1 LGDRWTRTFNR
12 LTIELRATAK
22 AAAPYARRSATNIAE
37 AKNIE
42 VTSVTKSSKKR
53 RRIAGGA
60 ATGGGI
66 NFQAAVSA
74 IAYIYMARGQK
85 LSWLE
90 KVVED
95 VPVAVLAETG
105 GAGDD
110 IRLLLKS
117 GEIIEAQV
125 KKGLRSGSKLWD
137 SLTGLANAIKA
148 GTINYG
154 VLIVSPT
161 SSNTITEELAKDI
174 VRLGDG
180 RSDNLSQIATQLIEK
195 LNTLGL
201 PPVECCKRI
210 RVQTINALI
219 GNQADIRAARS
230 ELVHLCADQTQVLAA
245 WNALYKDSLHLI
257 EHSGRREVSSV
268 LRLLSSEGIMLAEKN
283 FNSPMLLLGKL
294 TKWTF
299 ATHAYFSIFRVNK
312 ALRTDEAWIPLRA
325 IVQNETQAKIES
337 LSDALKNYQSWEGRS
352 VHRDAVIVDPE
363 TLARF
368 ITRTV
373 LVGGPGMGKTTLLK
387 RIARRYSE
395 DHIPILHVQLIKVML
410 RMRTGSSFEEAIF
423 DLGLDG
429 SGIASPVAR
438 QTAFPNWLLL
448 CDGLD
453 ECGKLQEE
461 VAAGVARFTV
471 GHPDCRVLVTTRP
484 VGYDTAHFSDWR
496 HYYLAPLEPSSATSN
511 LTTLVS
517 ESAPEGSPLQDNTY
531 ALCAAELDREET
543 SKVIG
548 RSPLILGLA
557 ASIIVRG
564 GHLGATK
571 ERLFEQIFE
580 LIDEVP
586 NSRIPETPAP
596 SALLRRYLD
605 ILGWQITVHPLSLIN
620 ETLDRCA
627 EELVR
632 ETGSKRLKARED
644 AEACLRYWHDVGMI
658 EKIGHGCEKVLV
670 FIHKSFGEF
679 AAARHLSS
687 MTPNEQH
694 DTITE
699 IIDDQEWVEVI
710 RFAALLGLSNIIGD
724 ILISSDTTGP
734 KGAKRIALAI
744 ELVAAA
750 SPPPERVLRER
761 IIGESLKIVSSM
773 RHSQAFEVGEPL
785 IEAARRY
792 PAEVGPPATGLLNH
806 EQSWTYLIGWAAA
819 VAAGPDYYRLD
830 DLAGAMRNCIA
841 SKGPS
846 MQSSLGGG
854 IIVDLGG
861 HGEQEVLLNFLLDAA
876 SVLLEQSPSNL
887 TDSIVFDA
895 LYDPDLGTMNF
906 LNKARKLLRS
916 KGRIEAAGKL
926 DNKYNWPP
934 FTHDI
939 EGYSK
944 AESIAYESIFEAF
957 DLPTTITEND
967 SNPGVLLHFSAF
979 LAASKFEDFPASD
992 VRAWTRPFDN
1002 AATRETL
1009 KGFIGVSGLDLA
1021 LLRSDA
1027 NRARSYLRASG
1038 VNNIYELTT
1047 HVDPPVINWTIA
1059 PSLYLDTTKIEAAL
1073 YHPSQ
1078 WIVWLAANLIEN
1090 LLPQPQLKLTVR
1102 RLFER
1107 GKGHTL
1113 WAASGL
1119 AAELEQQQAVELLLE
1134 RLSVP
1139 LIRGCEYLLKLL
1151 QQFDLHWGSDLSDI
1165 LRGGL
1170 TSDVDIAKEAA
1181 KLALNIARPGQ
1192 ADLAAI
1198 LDDAFVYWVEH
1209 EEPYPTKGGIIPHSP
1224 RAELLEALMRIR
1236 PPNYSELRTHATDPR
1251 SDVKDIATSQLIER
1265 LRLFDG
1271 PRVQFLN
1278 DICSEALP
1286 ANLLS
1291 KALEAMAPLNSEELA
1306 LWEGLLASRNPK
1318 IRFSAMSLLHKDNLD
1333 PTHIRTHAQAMT
1345 GDNEQQIRDR
1355 AFRILDM
1362 I

>member
-1 LGDRWTRTFNR
+1 V
-12 LTIELRATAK
+12 A
-22 AAAPYARRSATNIAE
+22 
-37 AKNIE
+37 
-42 VTSVTKSSKKR
+42 SVTEPSNKR
-53 RRIAGGA
+53 RRVAGGA

-74 IAYIYMARGQK
+74 IAYVYMARGQK

-95 VPVAVLAETG
+95 VPVAVWAETG
-105 GAGDD
+105 GPGED

-125 KKGLRSGSKLWD
+125 KKGLSSGRKLWD
-137 SLTGLANAIKA
+137 SLTGLARAIKA
-148 GTINYG
+148 GTIHFG

-174 VRLGDG
+174 VRLVDG
-180 RSDNLSQIATQLIEK
+180 RSDNLSQIATQLTEK
-195 LNTLGL
+195 LNALGL
-201 PPVECCKRI
+201 PIVESCKRI

-219 GNQADIRAARS
+219 ENQADIRAAHS
-230 ELVHLCADQTQVLAA
+230 ELGHLCTDQAQVSAA

-257 EHSGRREVSSV
+257 EIRGRRDVSSV
-268 LRLLSSEGIMLAEKN
+268 LRLLSTEGVRLAEN
-283 FNSPMLLLGKL
+283 NSTTPMLLLDKL

-299 ATHAYFSIFRVNK
+299 ATHTNFSIFGVNK

-325 IVQNETQAKIES
+325 VVQNETQAKMES
-337 LSDALKNYQSWEGRS
+337 LSDALKNYQSWERRS

-395 DHIPILHVQLIKVML
+395 DHIPILHVRLITVMS
-410 RMRTGSSFEEAIF
+410 RMRTGSSFEEAVF

-429 SGIASPVAR
+429 SGIASTAAR
-438 QTAFPNWLLL
+438 ETAFPNWLLL

-453 ECGKLQEE
+453 ECGKLQEDIATG
-461 VAAGVARFTV
+461 VVRFAA

-496 HYYLAPLEPSSATSN
+496 HYYLAPLEPSSATSH
-511 LTTLVS
+511 LTTLVY

-531 ALCAAELDREET
+531 ALCSAELNREET
-543 SKVIG
+543 SKFVG

-571 ERLFEQIFE
+571 ERLFEQIFG

-586 NSRIPETPAP
+586 NFRIPETPAP
-596 SALLRRYLD
+596 SALLRRFLD
-605 ILGWQITVHPLSLIN
+605 ILGWQITVHPLSRVN

-632 ETGSKRLKARED
+632 ETGSKRLKARVD
-644 AEACLRYWHDVGMI
+644 AEVCLRYWQDVGMI
-658 EKIGHGCEKVLV
+658 EKIGHGCEETLV

-687 MTPNEQH
+687 MTPNQQH
-694 DTITE
+694 AAIIK
-699 IIDDQEWVEVI
+699 IIDDLEWEEVI
-710 RFAALLGLSNIIGD
+710 RFTALLGLSNIIGD
-724 ILISSDTTGP
+724 ILISSDATGT

-750 SPPPERVLRER
+750 SPPPERALRER
-761 IIGESLKIVSSM
+761 IIGESLKIVSSI
-773 RHSQAFEVGEPL
+773 RHLQAFEVGEPL
-785 IEAARRY
+785 VEAARRY
-792 PAEVGPPATGLLNH
+792 PQEVGPSATKLLNH

-819 VAAGPDYYRLD
+819 VAAGPDYYQLD
-830 DLAGAMRNCIA
+830 NLADAMRVCID
-841 SKGPS
+841 SIGPDIRA
-846 MQSSLGGG
+846 SLGGG
-854 IIVDLGG
+854 IILGG
-861 HGEQEVLLNFLLDAA
+861 NGERGLLQTFILDAT
-876 SVLLEQSPSNL
+876 SVLLKRSQSAL
-887 TDSIVFDA
+887 TDSIVLDA
-895 LYDPDLGTMNF
+895 LNSPVLGTMGF
-906 LNKARKLLRS
+906 LIKAQKILRS
-916 KGRIEAAGKL
+916 HGKVEAAGKL
-926 DNKYNWPP
+926 DNRYNWPP
-934 FTHDI
+934 LMPDI

-944 AESIAYESIFEAF
+944 AQSIAYESIFDAL
-957 DLPTTITEND
+957 DLPTTIDEND
-967 SNPGVLLHFSAF
+967 NPPGVLLHFSAF
-979 LAASKFEDFPASD
+979 LEASKFGDVPASD
-992 VRAWTRPFDN
+992 VWAWTRPFDKE
-1002 AATRETL
+1002 ATRETL
-1009 KGFIGVSGLDLA
+1009 KGFIGISGLDID

-1027 NRARSYLRASG
+1027 RRARNYLRASG
-1038 VNNIYELTT
+1038 VNNIYEITT
-1047 HVDPPVINWTIA
+1047 HVDPPEIDWTVA
-1059 PSLYLDTTKIEAAL
+1059 STLDIDSTKIEASL

-1078 WIVWLAANLIEN
+1078 WIVLLAANLIEN
-1090 LLPQPQLKLTVR
+1090 MLPQAELKLIVR
-1102 RLFER
+1102 RLFEK

-1119 AAELEQQQAVELLLE
+1119 AAELKQDDAVELLFE
-1134 RLSVP
+1134 RLSAP
-1139 LIRGCEYLLKLL
+1139 LIRGCEYLFKLL
-1151 QQFDLHWGSDLSDI
+1151 QQFDLHRGSELSDI

-1170 TSDVDIAKEAA
+1170 TGNVDIAKEAA
-1181 KLALNIARPGQ
+1181 KLALSIAKPGQ

-1198 LDDAFVYWVEH
+1198 LDDAFAYWIEH

-1224 RAELLEALMRIR
+1224 RAELLDALIRIE
-1236 PPNYSELRTHATDPR
+1236 PPSYAKLKSYTTDPR
-1251 SDVKDIATSQLIER
+1251 SDVKDTATSQIIEQ
-1265 LRLFDG
+1265 LRRSEG
-1271 PRVQFLN
+1271 PRVQFLI
-1278 DICSEALP
+1278 DISSGALP

-1291 KALEAMAPLNSEELA
+1291 KALESMSPLTSEELT
-1306 LWEGLLASRNPK
+1306 LWEGLLVNKNPK
-1318 IRFSAMSLLHKDNLD
+1318 IRFCAMSLLQKGHLD
-1333 PTHIRTHAQAMT
+1333 PIRIRAHAHAMT

-1355 AFRILDM
+1355 AYRILDM
-1362 I
+1362 L

>member
-1 LGDRWTRTFNR
+1 MRTRNQNSVCYTDQYN
-12 LTIELRATAK
+12 
-22 AAAPYARRSATNIAE
+22 YCWATNIAE
-37 AKNIE
+37 ARNID
-42 VTSVTKSSKKR
+42 VTSVTEPSNKR
-53 RRIAGGA
+53 RRVAGGA

-74 IAYIYMARGQK
+74 IAYVYMARGQK

-90 KVVED
+90 KVAED
-95 VPVAVLAETG
+95 IPVAVDAETG

-137 SLTGLANAIKA
+137 SLTGLASAIKA
-148 GTINYG
+148 GTIHFG

-180 RSDNLSQIATQLIEK
+180 RFDNLSQIATQLVEK

-201 PPVECCKRI
+201 PTIESCKRI
-210 RVQTINALI
+210 RVQTMNALAET
-219 GNQADIRAARS
+219 QADIRAARS
-230 ELVHLCADQTQVLAA
+230 ELIHLCADEKQVSAA
-245 WNALYKDSLHLI
+245 WNALYKDALDSI
-257 EHSGRREVSSV
+257 EHSRRHDVSSV
-268 LRLLSSEGIMLAEKN
+268 LRLLSTEGVRLAEN
-283 FNSPMLLLGKL
+283 NSTAPMLLLDKL
-294 TKWTF
+294 TKWRF
-299 ATHAYFSIFRVNK
+299 ATHANFFIFGVNK
-312 ALRTDEAWIPLRA
+312 ALRTDKAWIPLRA
-325 IVQNETQAKIES
+325 VVQNETPAKMES

-410 RMRTGSSFEEAIF
+410 RMRAGSSFEEAIF

-429 SGIASPVAR
+429 SGIASAAAR

-453 ECGKLQEE
+453 ECGKMQEDI
-461 VAAGVARFTV
+461 AAGVIRFAA
-471 GHPDCRVLVTTRP
+471 GHPGCRVLVTTRP

-496 HYYLAPLEPSSATSN
+496 HYYLAPLEPSSATSH

-531 ALCAAELDREET
+531 ALCSAELDREET

-557 ASIIVRG
+557 ASIIVHG

-580 LIDEVP
+580 LIDKVP

-596 SALLRRYLD
+596 SALLRRFLD

-620 ETLDRCA
+620 DTLDRCA

-632 ETGSKRLKARED
+632 ETGSKRLNALKD
-644 AEACLRYWHDVGMI
+644 AEACLGYWQDVGMI
-658 EKIGHGCEKVLV
+658 EKIGHGCEEVLV

-679 AAARHLSS
+679 AAARHLFS

-694 DTITE
+694 DA
-699 IIDDQEWVEVI
+699 IIKIVDDQEWVEVI

-724 ILISSDTTGP
+724 ILISREASVP

-750 SPPPERVLRER
+750 SPPPERALRER

-792 PAEVGPPATGLLNH
+792 PAEVGPSATGLLNH
-806 EQSWTYLIGWAAA
+806 EQSWTYLIGWAAV

-830 DLAGAMRNCIA
+830 NLAGAMRNCIA

-854 IIVDLGG
+854 IIIDLGG
-861 HGEQEVLLNFLLDAA
+861 HGEQEVLQNFLLDAA
-876 SVLLEQSPSNL
+876 SVLLERSPSDL

-895 LYDPDLGTMNF
+895 LNNPNLGTRSF
-906 LNKARKLLRS
+906 LKKARKLLHS

-926 DNKYNWPP
+926 DDKYNWPLMP
-934 FTHDI
+934 GT
-939 EGYSK
+939 EGYDK
-944 AESIAYESIFEAF
+944 AQLIAYESIFDAL
-957 DLPTTITEND
+957 DLPATIIEND
-967 SNPGVLLHFSAF
+967 RNPGVLLHLSAF
-979 LAASKFEDFPASD
+979 LTASKFEEVPASD
-992 VRAWTRPFDN
+992 VWAWTRPFDK

-1009 KGFIGVSGLDLA
+1009 KGFIGVSGLDLEM
-1021 LLRSDA
+1021 LRSDA
-1027 NRARSYLRASG
+1027 RRARSYLCASG
-1038 VNNIYELTT
+1038 ANNIYKITT
-1047 HVDPPVINWTIA
+1047 DVDPPVVDWTIA
-1059 PSLYLDTTKIEAAL
+1059 PTIDLDIAKIEAAL

-1090 LLPQPQLKLTVR
+1090 LLTPPELKLIVR

-1107 GKGHTL
+1107 GKGRTL
-1113 WAASGL
+1113 WAACGL
-1119 AAELEQQQAVELLLE
+1119 AAELKQDQAVELLFE
-1134 RLSVP
+1134 RLSTP
-1139 LIRGCEYLLKLL
+1139 LIRGCEYLFKLL
-1151 QQFDLHWGSDLSDI
+1151 QQFNLQWGPELSDI

-1170 TSDVDIAKEAA
+1170 KGDVEIAKEAA
-1181 KLALNIARPGQ
+1181 CLAIKIAKPGQ

-1198 LDDAFVYWVEH
+1198 LDDTFVYWTEH
-1209 EEPYPTKGGIIPHSP
+1209 EEPYPTQGGVIPHSP
-1224 RAELLEALMRIR
+1224 RAELLDALMRIR
-1236 PPNYSELRTHATDPR
+1236 PPRYAELRLYVTDPR
-1251 SDVKDIATSQLIER
+1251 SDIKDIARGELMER
-1265 LRLFDG
+1265 LRLSDG

-1286 ANLLS
+1286 SNLLS
-1291 KALEAMAPLNSEELA
+1291 KALESMAPLNSEELA
-1306 LWEGLLASRNPK
+1306 LWEGLLVSKNPK